1 VYVAARGQRAAQIP
15 VPIPSTIESTVSDE
29 SAAAYQTSIIDEHR
43 VKSLDLADRPVEA
56 GLNYVG
62 ARYYSPALGRF
73 MQTDSVG
80 GGMNL
85 YSV

>member
-1 VYVAARGQRAAQIP
+1 
-15 VPIPSTIESTVSDE
+15 
-29 SAAAYQTSIIDEHR
+29 
-43 VKSLDLADRPVEA
+43 VKSLDLADCPVET